1 MTKKAKTLNGIVAK
15 AIIITGLSLV
25 GICYGK
31 EIINWM
37 EDGLDE
43 IQTSL
48 QREILIDYLQN
59 MTSGYQ

>member
-1 MTKKAKTLNGIVAK
+1 MGKKTLGGMVAGT
-15 AIIITGLSLV
+15 IIIAGLSLG

-48 QREILIDYLQN
+48 QQEILIEYLQN